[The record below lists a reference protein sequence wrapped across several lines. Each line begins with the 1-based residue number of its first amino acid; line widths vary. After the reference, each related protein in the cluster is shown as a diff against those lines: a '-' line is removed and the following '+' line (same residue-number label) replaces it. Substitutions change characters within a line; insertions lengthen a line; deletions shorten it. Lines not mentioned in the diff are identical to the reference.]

1 MKVKTFTV
9 IVTILLLL
17 ALIAIVQFSQH
28 IKVNTSSVAATEK
41 PYNKYSASMK
51 MPDETIP
58 EVNETP
64 VDLTPVNLSE
74 NSQVIIKIT
83 TTPTLSGEPVPTT
96 MAPMKPM
103 EPWKPT
109 APMTP
114 W

>member
-1 MKVKTFTV
+1 MKVKTFTE
-9 IVTILLLL
+9 IVTILFLLV
-17 ALIAIVQFSQH
+17 LIAIVQFSQY
-28 IKVNTSSVAATEK
+28 IKADTSSVAATER
-41 PYNKYSASMK
+41 PYDKYSASTT

-64 VDLTPVNLSE
+64 VNLMPVNLSE
-74 NSQVIIKIT
+74 NSQVNIKIT
-83 TTPTLSGEPVPTT
+83 TMPSRSGEPVPTS

-103 EPWKPT
+103 EPWEPT